1 MADKPGQKT
10 QNERANV
17 AKAPLAAK
25 AADGQPSKPADSKPA
40 AEAPKPVSPPLAA
53 AAPTPAPTAPAPEP
67 VAKTDTAV
75 AAALEAQAQPL
86 DTAPPQPPVDALKDK
101 IMATLNTDFTQ
112 PINEAM
118 GDLQTRARAAYE
130 KSTEV
135 ATEVTEFTKGNVEA
149 IVESS
154 KILASGAQSL
164 GKTYAEEAKSAYETI
179 TADVKELAAVRTPA
193 ELFQLQGKIMR
204 RNFDAF
210 VSTTSRNSEAVLKLA
225 NDTIAPFAGRV
236 TVAAEKFSKVA

>member
-10 QNERANV
+10 QNERGTF

-25 AADGQPSKPADSKPA
+25 AADAQPPKPAEAKPA

-53 AAPTPAPTAPAPEP
+53 STPAPVAPAPEP
-67 VAKTDTAV
+67 VVKTETAV
-75 AAALEAQAQPL
+75 AAALEAQAQPY

-112 PINEAM
+112 PINEAI
-118 GDLQTRARAAYE
+118 GDLQTRARVAYE

-204 RNFDAF
+204 RNFDTF

-225 NDTIAPFAGRV
+225 NDTIAPFTGRV

>member
-1 MADKPGQKT
+1 M
-10 QNERANV
+10 ES
-17 AKAPLAAK
+17 KAQPQPENTATP
-25 AADGQPSKPADSKPA
+25 QPSA
-40 AEAPKPVSPPLAA
+40 
-53 AAPTPAPTAPAPEP
+53 
-67 VAKTDTAV
+67 
-75 AAALEAQAQPL
+75 
-86 DTAPPQPPVDALKDK
+86 DALKDK
-101 IMATLNTDFTQ
+101 IMATINTDFTQ
-112 PINEAM
+112 PLNEAM

-130 KSTEV
+130 KTTEV

-164 GKTYAEEAKSAYETI
+164 GKTYAEEAKSAYETV
-179 TADVKELAAVRTPA
+179 TADVKELAAIRTPA

-210 VSTTSRNSEAVLKLA
+210 ISTASRNSEAVLKLA
-225 NDTIAPFAGRV
+225 NDTIAPFTGRV